1 MKRLSY
7 TSPVSSGRK
16 HIQSDFP
23 GANCSP
29 WCGNPEERA
38 AAVDPV
44 IGVSKVPALVQ
55 ADMSRYLLV
64 HAVRAPEVDFLPY
77 SSVVGETVGNDHHLF
92 GWVNTI
98 GHHYWIGIGKHQTS
112 SGFL

>member
-16 HIQSDFP
+16 HFQSDFP

-64 HAVRAPEVDFLPY
+64 HAVRAPEVEFLPY
-77 SSVVGETVGNDHHLF
+77 SSVVGETVGNGSKLLF
-92 GWVNTI
+92 AI
-98 GHHYWIGIGKHQTS
+98 FQYY
-112 SGFL
+112 